1 MKRLFATALFALA
14 LAGSTAHATGI
25 EAGVFGG
32 LSIPIVQDDQKQ
44 GTTFGLR
51 VPVKLIP
58 LITVEPFFASSA
70 MGEAEEEIAG
80 FTYTREGFDVT
91 SFGANVLLTMGGP
104 VSFYPFAGLGQTTL
118 KRAGFDDSFTTFNG
132 GLGIGISPAPKFSIH
147 VRGELQAVVD
157 GDASRKFA
165 NATAGLHYALF
176 SVP

>member
-1 MKRLFATALFALA
+1 MKRLFASACVALA
-14 LAGSTAHATGI
+14 LAGGTAHAAGI

-58 LITVEPFFASSA
+58 LLTVEPYFASSA
-70 MGEAEEEIAG
+70 MGEGEEEIAG
-80 FTYTREGFDVT
+80 FTYTREGFDVQ

-104 VSFYPFAGLGQTTL
+104 VTFYPFAGLGQTSL
-118 KRAGFDDSFTTFNG
+118 KRAGFDESFTTFNG
-132 GLGIGISPAPKFSIH
+132 GLGIGISPAPKVSIH

-157 GDASRKFA
+157 GETSRKFA
-165 NATAGLHYALF
+165 NATAGLHYAIF

>member
-1 MKRLFATALFALA
+1 MKRMFAIACVVLA
-14 LAGSTAHATGI
+14 LAGGTAHATGI
-25 EAGVFGG
+25 EVGAFGG

-44 GTTFGLR
+44 GTTFGVR

-58 LITVEPFFASSA
+58 LLTVEPYFASSA
-70 MGEAEEEIAG
+70 MGEAEEVIGG
-80 FTYTREGFDVT
+80 FTYTREGFDVS

-104 VSFYPFAGLGQTTL
+104 VSFYPFAGLGTTTL

-132 GLGIGISPAPKFSIH
+132 GLGIGISPAPKLSIH

-157 GDASRKFA
+157 GETSRKFA
-165 NATAGLHYALF
+165 NATVGLHYAIF